1 MALIKLSCLYQISS
15 RLSGVRLPQHNAT
28 IYSVTGDSLS
38 RNSLS
43 SPSGPNRV
51 DAIITVLAPEGNAG
65 LRDTLLHRL
74 QQIAPEVSQDV
85 EQQIKPMHISR
96 FGEEKRPYN

>member
-1 MALIKLSCLYQISS
+1 MYLMALIKLSCLFQISS
-15 RLSGVRLPQHNAT
+15 RLPGVRLPQHNAT

-43 SPSGPNRV
+43 SPS
-51 DAIITVLAPEGNAG
+51 IITVLAPEGNAG

-74 QQIAPEVSQDV
+74 QQIAPEV
-85 EQQIKPMHISR
+85 PMHISR